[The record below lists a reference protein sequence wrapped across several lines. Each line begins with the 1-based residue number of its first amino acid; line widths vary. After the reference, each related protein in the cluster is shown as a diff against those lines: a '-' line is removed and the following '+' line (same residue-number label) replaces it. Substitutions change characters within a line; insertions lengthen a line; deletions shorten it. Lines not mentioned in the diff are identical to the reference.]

1 MDNANYKFTLL
12 LAEDDELQYKK
23 YLKLFNQFDD
33 IKIVNKEQICTADTI
48 LSSINNYLPD
58 FLLLDIELEDCTAF
72 DIIDKLPK
80 SDNTWFIL
88 LVTSHD
94 DKHIA
99 EYAKVNNMNISN
111 KNISFTTKDNFDEI
125 SELRQILN
133 SMKQRVCYD
142 LNRPVQLSAR
152 FKDKIELINYRYSDI
167 AFIRF
172 REANITE
179 LYFFN
184 NLHKLE
190 CNRIY
195 DHYDTI
201 ALQILK
207 NKFFIEISSTII
219 INTFHIIKVMYQE
232 PEKEIKK
239 KYMVL
244 MPGFNEPFEVTHNKS
259 KLFKDRIGI

>member
-1 MDNANYKFTLL
+1 MENANYKFTLL

-23 YLKLFNQFDD
+23 YIKVLNQFDD
-33 IKIVNKEQICTADTI
+33 IQIVNTMQLSRKEDVL
-48 LSSINNYLPD
+48 LSIGHYLPD
-58 FLLLDIELEDCTAF
+58 FLLLDVELEDCTAF
-72 DIIDKLPK
+72 DIIENLPK

-94 DKHIA
+94 DKHIS
-99 EYAKVNNMNISN
+99 EYARVNNKNIST
-111 KNISFTTKDNFDEI
+111 KNISFTTKDNFNEI
-125 SELRQILN
+125 TELRQILN

-142 LNRPVQLSAR
+142 LNRPIQISAR
-152 FKDKIELINYRYSDI
+152 FKDKIELVNYRYSDI

-172 REANITE
+172 READITE

-195 DHYDTI
+195 DHYDSI
-201 ALQILK
+201 SVQILK
-207 NKFFIEISSTII
+207 NKFFIEISSNFI
-219 INTFHIIKVMYQE
+219 INTFHIIKVLYQE
-232 PEKEIKK
+232 PEKEKKK

-244 MPGFNEPFEVTHNKS
+244 MPGFDEPFEVTHNKS
-259 KLFKDRIGI
+259 KAFKDRIGI